1 MKDSQQFLAEN
12 NGGSLVGTAASL
24 LALSWVTVGLRIYT
38 RAVLMKS
45 FMADDWLMLVAQVF
59 IDASKNIRQK
69 LLTKALDY
77 FHCVLR
83 YDS

>member
-1 MKDSQQFLAEN
+1 MKGSQQFLAEN

-59 IDASKNIRQK
+59 IDSSKNGHDK
-69 LLTKALDY
+69 SLTNAQDY
-77 FHCVLR
+77 LYCFLR
-83 YDS
+83 HDS